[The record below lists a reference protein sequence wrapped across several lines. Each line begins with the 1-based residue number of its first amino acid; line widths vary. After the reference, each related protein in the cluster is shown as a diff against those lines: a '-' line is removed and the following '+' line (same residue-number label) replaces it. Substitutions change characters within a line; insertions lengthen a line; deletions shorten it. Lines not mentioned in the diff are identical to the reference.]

1 MNTII
6 QQYKA
11 IKRKYPE
18 ALLLFGV
25 GDYYEV
31 FNEDAQKASEIL
43 GLDLKTSD
51 AGEEVRKATSFP
63 YFSLDINLRKLVK
76 AGHKV
81 AVCDQLEDPKKTK
94 KNVKRGVTDLF

>member
-43 GLDLKTSD
+43 GLDLKTSK
-51 AGEEVRKATSFP
+51 AGEEIRKATSFP
-63 YFSLDINLRKLVK
+63 CFSLDINLQKLVK
-76 AGHKV
+76 SGHKV